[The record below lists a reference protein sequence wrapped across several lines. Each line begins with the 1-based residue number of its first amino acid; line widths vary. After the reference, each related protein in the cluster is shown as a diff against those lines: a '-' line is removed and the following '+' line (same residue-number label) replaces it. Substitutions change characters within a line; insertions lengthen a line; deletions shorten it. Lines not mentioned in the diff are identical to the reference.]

1 MLCTTGLTKHNVTMT
16 ERKFTK
22 EQIEQFKKELYE
34 ELLKLGETPLNAKA
48 ECSGSDRIW
57 AHIMTYNTP
66 RSYAELA
73 TM

>member
-1 MLCTTGLTKHNVTMT
+1 MT

-34 ELLKLGETPLNAKA
+34 ELLKLGETPYDAEA
-48 ECSGSDRIW
+48 ECSGTDDIW
-57 AHIMTYNTP
+57 RQIMGCNTP
-66 RSYAELA
+66 QTYAELL